1 MSKITKK
8 ELDELVKQE
17 KDKGA
22 ILHDLGVLSTQKH
35 SLSHMYADLTVKQKA
50 SIKTL
55 EEKYGK
61 ININLQDGSYE
72 LNKEENEKNK

>member
-35 SLSHMYADLTVKQKA
+35 SLSHMYADLTVKQKT

>member
-1 MSKITKK
+1 M
-8 ELDELVKQE
+8 
-17 KDKGA
+17 G
-22 ILHDLGVLSTQKH
+22 ILTTQQH
-35 SLSHMYADLTVKQKA
+35 SLSHMYADLTGKQKA